1 MSTADQLA
9 ERAREVLGWAE
20 ETTAGLWQ
28 RAAALLARQ
37 ALEAAVGSALASRA
51 PGTELC
57 SARAQLLCL
66 PSYVSTEA
74 GLEAGY
80 LWSVLSRACHQ
91 HAYELDPTC
100 GRSSPCGSSE
110 SRASSQLSS
119 IRPKSPS
126 VPVEPRGEFFL
137 TVPPDLESFVATAR
151 GILGPAKPLAKAE
164 PAVPDSPGLY
174 AIHGDAGVWRELGLG
189 DPPTGCPAS
198 LPWQGRGQ
206 FDLARPKDT
215 LWGRSHGPVDCAA
228 LVGCAPPRRTRSA
241 RHAA

>member
-1 MSTADQLA
+1 MNTADQLA

-91 HAYELDPTC
+91 HAYELDPTWDELTMWLERVESVI
-100 GRSSPCGSSE
+100 GTLLNSPK
-110 SRASSQLSS
+110 
-119 IRPKSPS
+119 PPS
-126 VPVEPRGEFFL
+126 VPVS
-137 TVPPDLESFVATAR
+137 LE
-151 GILGPAKPLAKAE
+151 
-164 PAVPDSPGLY
+164 
-174 AIHGDAGVWRELGLG
+174 
-189 DPPTGCPAS
+189 TGA
-198 LPWQGRGQ
+198 
-206 FDLARPKDT
+206 F
-215 LWGRSHGPVDCAA
+215 
-228 LVGCAPPRRTRSA
+228 
-241 RHAA
+241 